1 MRARPPNKVTRRE
14 AAAQPH
20 STCCD
25 TCQRARLGYFVR
37 RAAYRMDTPSLTPAS
52 DHKPR
57 VFYGWRLVALSG
69 FIMMLAHVPLFH
81 AMGVW
86 AVALEREFGW
96 SRTQIGLALTF
107 TRIEGGLMGPVEGY
121 LTDRLGTRRMVI
133 MGLFFLA
140 AGFLLLSQVDGLWM
154 FYTAYVVM
162 AVGQGFGGWLP
173 LMTMLNH
180 WFVRRRASAI
190 GWANVGSRLGALF
203 LVPTIAWAI
212 DPDSERLGWRMTALL
227 LAVFTLVVAVPL
239 ARLIRD
245 RPQDSGLLPDGGPL
259 PRTDAARGPATS
271 QPISPAPHTDLTAA
285 QALRTS
291 AFWLISFGHGFTSM
305 VLLAIMAHLG
315 LLMEDAGFSVQTT
328 AWLVSV
334 YTAVSMVFQL
344 VGGYIGDRMP
354 KRIALFIFS
363 TLQAAGVV
371 VLTFSTS
378 TPMLVL
384 FAVLFGIGFGGRN
397 PLTVAIRGD
406 YFGQTSFG
414 KILGLSTVPMN
425 ILMLVAPPFAG
436 WMRDV
441 RGDYILAF
449 WVLAGCSF
457 LGGLCFLFARNPRPA
472 PSPSAR

>member
-1 MRARPPNKVTRRE
+1 
-14 AAAQPH
+14 
-20 STCCD
+20 
-25 TCQRARLGYFVR
+25 
-37 RAAYRMDTPSLTPAS
+37 MDTPSLTPAS
-52 DHKPR
+52 DREPR
-57 VFYGWRLVALSG
+57 VFYGWWLVALSG

-96 SRTQIGLALTF
+96 SRTQLGLALTF

-121 LTDRLGTRRMVI
+121 LADRLGTRRMVL

-140 AGFLLLSQVDGLWM
+140 GGFLLLSQVDDLWM

-180 WFVRRRASAI
+180 WFVRRRASAV

-212 DPDSERLGWRMTALL
+212 DPDYNRLGWRMTALL

-239 ARLIRD
+239 TRLIRD
-245 RPQDSGLLPDGGPL
+245 RPQDYDLRPDGGPI
-259 PRTDAARGPATS
+259 RQTGETRSAQSSAVS
-271 QPISPAPHTDLTAA
+271 QSISPAPSPDLTAA
-285 QALRTS
+285 QALRTP

-344 VGGYIGDRMP
+344 VGGYVGDRLP

-363 TLQAAGVV
+363 SVQAAGVV
-371 VLTFSTS
+371 ALTFSTS

-414 KILGLSTVPMN
+414 RILGLSTVPMN

-441 RGDYILAF
+441 RGDYSLAF
-449 WVLAGCSF
+449 WVLAACSF
-457 LGGLCFLFARNPRPA
+457 LGGLCFLFAKNPRSAPA
-472 PSPSAR
+472 PAVL

>member
-1 MRARPPNKVTRRE
+1 M
-14 AAAQPH
+14 
-20 STCCD
+20 
-25 TCQRARLGYFVR
+25 
-37 RAAYRMDTPSLTPAS
+37 TPAS
-52 DHKPR
+52 DRKPR
-57 VFYGWRLVALSG
+57 VFYGWWLVALSG

-96 SRTQIGLALTF
+96 SRTQLGLALTF

-121 LTDRLGTRRMVI
+121 LTDRLGTRRMVT

-180 WFVRRRASAI
+180 WFVRRRASAV

-212 DPDSERLGWRMTALL
+212 DPDYERLGWRMTALL
-227 LAVFTLVVAVPL
+227 LAVFTVVVAVPL

-245 RPQDSGLLPDGGPL
+245 RPQDYDLLPDGGPIR
-259 PRTDAARGPATS
+259 RTDKARSSTTS
-271 QPISPAPHTDLTAA
+271 PHISPTPSPDLTAA
-285 QALRTS
+285 QALRTP

-344 VGGYIGDRMP
+344 VGGYVGDRMP

-363 TLQAAGVV
+363 SLQAAGVV

-378 TPMLVL
+378 TSMLI
-384 FAVLFGIGFGGRN
+384 AVLFGIGFGGRN

-436 WMRDV
+436 WIRDV
-441 RGDYILAF
+441 HGDYTLAF
-449 WVLAGCSF
+449 WVLAACSF
-457 LGGLCFLFARNPRPA
+457 LGGLCFLFAKNPRLASSPPA
-472 PSPSAR
+472 R

>member
-1 MRARPPNKVTRRE
+1 M
-14 AAAQPH
+14 
-20 STCCD
+20 
-25 TCQRARLGYFVR
+25 
-37 RAAYRMDTPSLTPAS
+37 
-52 DHKPR
+52 
-57 VFYGWRLVALSG
+57 VALSG

-96 SRTQIGLALTF
+96 SRTQLGLALTF

-121 LTDRLGTRRMVI
+121 LTDRLGTRRMVS

-154 FYTAYVVM
+154 FYSAYVVM

-190 GWANVGSRLGALF
+190 GWANVGSRLGALL
-203 LVPTIAWAI
+203 LVPAIAWAI
-212 DPDSERLGWRMTALL
+212 DPDFERLGWRLTALL
-227 LAVFTLVVAVPL
+227 LAVFTVVVAVPL

-245 RPQDSGLLPDGGPL
+245 RPQDSGLLPDGGPV
-259 PRTDAARGPATS
+259 RQTDKTRHPATS
-271 QPISPAPHTDLTAA
+271 QPLSPAPHTDLTAA
-285 QALRTS
+285 QALRTP

-344 VGGYIGDRMP
+344 VGGYVGDRMP

-384 FAVLFGIGFGGRN
+384 FAVLFGIGFGRTQPAHGGDSGRLFRAN
-397 PLTVAIRGD
+397 L
-406 YFGQTSFG
+406 
-414 KILGLSTVPMN
+414 
-425 ILMLVAPPFAG
+425 
-436 WMRDV
+436 
-441 RGDYILAF
+441 F
-449 WVLAGCSF
+449 WPDTRPVHRPDEYPHAYRAA
-457 LGGLCFLFARNPRPA
+457 LCRLDA
-472 PSPSAR
+472 

>member
-1 MRARPPNKVTRRE
+1 M
-14 AAAQPH
+14 
-20 STCCD
+20 S
-25 TCQRARLGYFVR
+25 F
-37 RAAYRMDTPSLTPAS
+37 MDTSSLTPTP
-52 DHKPR
+52 DPKPR
-57 VFYGWRLVALSG
+57 VFYGWWLVALSG

-96 SRTQIGLALTF
+96 SRTQLSLALTF

-121 LTDRLGTRRMVI
+121 LADRLGTRRMVLI
-133 MGLFFLA
+133 GLFFLA
-140 AGFLLLSQVDGLWM
+140 TGFLLFSQVQGLWM
-154 FYTAYVVM
+154 FYTAYIVM

-173 LMTMLNH
+173 LMTMLTH

-203 LVPTIAWAI
+203 LVPAIAWAI
-212 DPDSERLGWRMTALL
+212 DPDYDRLGWQTTALL
-227 LAVFTLVVAVPL
+227 LGVFTLVVAIPVS
-239 ARLIRD
+239 RLIRD
-245 RPQDSGLLPDGGPL
+245 RPQDYDLLPDGEP
-259 PRTDAARGPATS
+259 AAPAAHRAEASDPQRPATS
-271 QPISPAPHTDLTAA
+271 QPISPTHSADLTAA
-285 QALRTS
+285 QALRTP

-334 YTAVSMVFQL
+334 YTAISMVFQL
-344 VGGYIGDRMP
+344 VGGYVGDRMP

-363 TLQAAGVV
+363 SLQAAGVV

-378 TPMLVL
+378 IPMLML
-384 FAVLFGIGFGGRN
+384 FAVLFGMGFGGRN

-436 WMRDV
+436 WVRDV
-441 RGDYILAF
+441 RGDYSVAF
-449 WVLAGCSF
+449 GVLAVCSF
-457 LGGLCFLFARNPRPA
+457 LGGICFLFAKNPRLAPA
-472 PSPSAR
+472 PPPQ